1 MWLKI
6 KPEVPLILGDVRAG
20 SQFLSSIHY
29 IPGRVLRG
37 AWAEWLQA
45 QDQQNILPTVERV
58 RIGNFFPT
66 TEWRPIRYTFPLP
79 LSALTCKRKSGF
91 LREPHKENPGHGV
104 VDTLLPQLA
113 YSLLEEAGA
122 RFSVPFA
129 LTCIECGDRM
139 EPAGGF
145 YTLYR
150 DGSTE
155 RYAQIQLRYH
165 AQTKVG
171 LSRHRRAAVEQMLYT
186 ASALSPRVKSLQEE
200 DETTALIFMG
210 RVHGEREDVEA
221 LIDAV
226 NHVAIGAL
234 HTRGYGRVRAE
245 EADVEGFPGI
255 KERVTRFKETLAHCW
270 QDLKRLAVNAEDLPE
285 GPEGIYFSVDLLS
298 PGVFRQGGVPGL
310 VPTLHINGQALEPVF
325 WMTRPDLAS
334 GWSAGW
340 GLPKP
345 TNLAARMGSTYVYR
359 WEGDPKPL
367 ITALEHLERRGI
379 GERCDEGFGE
389 CLICHPFHQEVE
401 EK

>member
-6 KPEVPLILGDVRAG
+6 KPEEPLILGDVRAG

-45 QDQQNILPTVERV
+45 QGRQDILPTIERV

-66 TEWRPIRYTFPLP
+66 AEWRPIRYTLPLP

-91 LREPHKENPGHGV
+91 RLEPCPDNQGHGI

-122 RFSVPFA
+122 RLFAPFA

-155 RYAQIQLRYH
+155 RYVQIQLRYQ

-171 LSRHRRAAVEQMLYT
+171 LSRYRRAAVERMLYT
-186 ASALSPRVKSLQEE
+186 ASALSPVTEQPDTGEAA
-200 DETTALIFMG
+200 ALIFVG

-221 LIDAV
+221 LIEAV
-226 NHVAIGAL
+226 NRVAIGAL
-234 HTRGYGRVRAE
+234 HTRGYGRVSAE
-245 EADVEGFPGI
+245 EADVEGFPDI
-255 KERVTRFKETLAHCW
+255 EERVTRFNETLAHCW
-270 QDLKRLAVNAEDLPE
+270 QDLKRLATNAEDLPE
-285 GPEGIYFSVDLLS
+285 RPEGIYFSVDLLV
-298 PGVFRQGGVPGL
+298 PGVFRQNGVPSL
-310 VPTLHINGQALEPVF
+310 IPTLRINNQPLEPVF
-325 WMTRPDLAS
+325 WVTRPDFAS
-334 GWSAGW
+334 GWSTAW

-345 TNLAARMGSTYVYR
+345 AHLAARMGSTYVFR
-359 WEGDPKPL
+359 WDGDLEAIIPV
-367 ITALEHLERRGI
+367 LEHLEAQGI